1 MAPNVT
7 LSRETEL
14 ELLKFKNPRF
24 AGQDGRGASQLEYE
38 KLHAVLRSSNKI
50 AQDAHLA
57 IISKLPDNQA
67 YMRGFFVD
75 DRLIGG
81 KVAAQ
86 FSSETKEIGFNPD
99 VLNGRTKK
107 SYYSAIM
114 TTAHELQHALDKTD
128 KKSLNTALKQQVVEI
143 NGIRD
148 YTDETE
154 NWILKNREWEARAE
168 INGFNAV
175 VEALRQEMGGKTPT
189 LEEIF
194 NSSEYDMK
202 NFIKKTKD
210 KNGQEVYSWQTHPN
224 PKNHN
229 MSFQPNADMTLDLNN
244 PANQEMIASRFY
256 DNTNFPSRVA
266 ADAISTAIDIERYI
280 HHENGKVHV
289 NMQTLAKYGVTPKGL
304 QEGLQENG
312 FDLNQIVDISSP
324 SFLKSQQQS
333 TQQHSAHQQSI
344 DDYTNRFLNKYAAIR
359 EAHKSGNQEAI
370 RTAQQDLINQSP
382 TAQATLTR
390 MQSELAQRRQ
400 AKAQETQAYSWDNL
414 PEKAQA
420 LNQQIKQHL
429 KNYYQ
434 EQNFPYTERGLNNR
448 AAALTAVA
456 YAQKMPKVD
465 GVHINSNGELVAM
478 YRTFYGGVDIA
489 TTNSEQALMQPERE
503 SFKQIMH
510 TEQDFAQEAQQR
522 EYEKQMERGQS
533 MGISR

>member
-1 MAPNVT
+1 MASQNIT
-7 LSRETEL
+7 LSKETEL
-14 ELLKFKNPRF
+14 ELLKFKNPRT
-24 AGQDGRGASQLEYE
+24 AQQGGRGASQAEYE
-38 KLHAVLRSSNKI
+38 QLRAVLRSSDKI
-50 AQDAHLA
+50 AHDVHLA
-57 IISKLPDNQA
+57 ITSRFPNNQA
-67 YMRGFFVD
+67 YMQGFFINPNLKQGVH
-75 DRLIGG
+75 
-81 KVAAQ
+81 AA
-86 FSSETKEIGFNPD
+86 FSSATKEIGFNPNSI
-99 VLNGRTKK
+99 NGRTRAD
-107 SYYSAIM
+107 YYHAIM

-168 INGFNAV
+168 INGFNAA
-175 VEALRQEMGGKTPT
+175 VEALRRELGGRTPT

-194 NSSEYDMK
+194 NTSDDME
-202 NFIKKTKD
+202 NFIERTKD
-210 KNGQEVYSWQTHPN
+210 KNGQEIYSWRTHPN

-244 PANQEMIASRFY
+244 PTNQEMIASRFY
-256 DNTNFPSRVA
+256 DNTNYPSRVA

-333 TQQHSAHQQSI
+333 TQQHSSNQQAI
-344 DDYTNRFLNKYAAIR
+344 DEYTNRFLNKYAAIR

-370 RTAQQDLINQSP
+370 RAAQQDLINQSP

-400 AKAQETQAYSWDNL
+400 EKAQEAQAYSWDNL
-414 PEKAQA
+414 PEKAQI

-429 KNYYQ
+429 KAYYQ
-434 EQNFPYTERGLNNR
+434 EQNFPYTERGINNR
-448 AAALTAVA
+448 AAALTAAA
-456 YAQKMPKVD
+456 YAQRMPRVD
-465 GVHINSNGELVAM
+465 GVHINSSGELVAVHH
-478 YRTFYGGVDIA
+478 TFYGGVNIA
-489 TTNSEQALMQPERE
+489 TTNSEQALMLPERE

-510 TEQDFAQEAQQR
+510 TEQGFAQEAQQR
-522 EYEKQMERGQS
+522 EYEKQMERGQ
-533 MGISR
+533 GISR